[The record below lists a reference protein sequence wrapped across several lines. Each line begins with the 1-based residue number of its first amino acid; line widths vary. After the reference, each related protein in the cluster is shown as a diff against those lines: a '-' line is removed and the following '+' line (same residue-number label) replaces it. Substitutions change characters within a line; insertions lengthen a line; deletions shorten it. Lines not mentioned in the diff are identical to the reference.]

1 MGAFLA
7 AILLAFSGLGVAQT
21 ATGGVT
27 LYTAYPSQVVV
38 AGSTVDLGIQVTND
52 GTSDQVLDLSA
63 DSLPSGWTG
72 TFIGGGSV
80 IQSVAVQAG
89 KSQSITF
96 KVEIPDNAQNGK
108 NDITLVATGQGT
120 QAQLPVE
127 LIVGQTTPTRI
138 SITPDLP
145 QLKGS
150 PTSTF
155 DYRLTIKNDADT
167 DLLINLDAQTPTGFQ
182 VTFKQSIGGQ
192 ELTSVPVKAG
202 QSQQVDMNVTP
213 PNDVA
218 AGTYE
223 IDVTAQAQ
231 GVSATSKL
239 SAVITGQVKLNVT
252 TSDSRLSGTANAGQT
267 TPLKIVIENNG
278 TAPANNVQLTSSP
291 PANWQVTFD
300 PATIPVIAPGDKVD
314 VTANLQPP
322 SNTIAGDYMVTLT
335 AQAGSQASQSS
346 DFRITVQTST
356 LWGVTGLILIAIALA
371 VVALAVTRFGRR

>member
-7 AILLAFSGLGVAQT
+7 AILLAFSGMGVAQT
-21 ATGGVT
+21 ATGGVS

-38 AGSTVDLGIQVTND
+38 AGSTVDLGIQVSNN
-52 GTSDQVLDLSA
+52 GTTDQVLDLSA

-89 KSQSITF
+89 KTQTITF
-96 KVEIPDNAQNGK
+96 KVEIPDSAQNGK
-108 NDITLVATGQGT
+108 NDITVVATGQGA
-120 QAQLPVE
+120 QAQLPIE
-127 LIVGQTTPTRI
+127 LVVGQTTPTRI
-138 SITPDLP
+138 TITPELP

-167 DLLINLDAQTPTGFQ
+167 DLLINLSAQTPSGFQ
-182 VTFKQSIGGQ
+182 VTFKQSIGSQ

-267 TPLKIVIENNG
+267 TALKIVVENNG
-278 TAPANNVQLTSSP
+278 TSPANNVQMTSSP

-300 PATIPVIAPGDKVD
+300 PATIPVIAPGDKVN

-335 AQAGSQASQSS
+335 AQAGSQSSQSS